1 MKFWFFFLLFYF
13 VDAFHE
19 KIYFPHSIDRLFTD
33 DRIWKKLERKKN
45 FEKIQDGEYDIKVSY
60 HEWMMGYHY
69 ESQYNIQKT
78 NNIVE
83 IVYQNKFLQN
93 NITIVP
99 VQNDFLQI
107 SVSTKTFTP
116 IPSRIMNQII
126 RSKIYHLFDL

>member
-1 MKFWFFFLLFYF
+1 
-13 VDAFHE
+13 
-19 KIYFPHSIDRLFTD
+19 
-33 DRIWKKLERKKN
+33 
-45 FEKIQDGEYDIKVSY
+45 
-60 HEWMMGYHY
+60 MMGYHY
-69 ESQYNIQKT
+69 QSQYNIQKT

>member
-1 MKFWFFFLLFYF
+1 MKFWFFFLLFSF

-45 FEKIQDGEYDIKVSY
+45 FEKIQDGQYDIKVSY
-60 HEWMMGYHY
+60 HERMMGYHY
-69 ESQYNIQKT
+69 QSQYNIQKT
-78 NNIVE
+78 NNVVE

-99 VQNDFLQI
+99 VKDDFLQI

-126 RSKIYHLFDL
+126 RNKIYHLFDL

>member
-1 MKFWFFFLLFYF
+1 MKFCFFFLLFSL

-45 FEKIQDGEYDIKVSY
+45 FEKIQDGQYDIKVSY
-60 HEWMMGYHY
+60 HERMMGYHY
-69 ESQYNIQKT
+69 QSQYNIQKT
-78 NNIVE
+78 NNVVD

-99 VQNDFLQI
+99 VKDDFLQI

-126 RSKIYHLFDL
+126 RNKIYHLFDL